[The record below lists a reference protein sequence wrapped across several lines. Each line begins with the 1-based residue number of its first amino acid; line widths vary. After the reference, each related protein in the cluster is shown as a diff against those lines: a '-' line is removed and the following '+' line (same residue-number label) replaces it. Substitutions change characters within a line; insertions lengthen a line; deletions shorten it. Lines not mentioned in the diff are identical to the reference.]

1 MVRLSVLLLGSAG
14 VDKSWSGRQQKA
26 TGMVRALCRGC
37 GSVWC
42 VSGRW
47 VLSLREWQRE
57 RREEE
62 GGLVQPHRLAAVGLS
77 PPTLAPLFAC
87 PLDHTTDALT
97 PYPHSCTTSTGRS
110 FVNAATSWTRYI
122 FPAPLLFDRLSST
135 RAAAGSS
142 KQLGHTKYLPPPT
155 PHALTTMALSFY
167 GTSSFFFPFF
177 SSSFSFLS
185 SPFSNPSPPVLC
197 PLLPNRCQG
206 EGRSAG

>member
-42 VSGRW
+42 VSGWW

-97 PYPHSCTTSTGRS
+97 PYPIHAPPRQEGLSLTQPLPGPGTFFPRLCFSIVYRPPEQQQAAASSSAIRS
-110 FVNAATSWTRYI
+110 IS
-122 FPAPLLFDRLSST
+122 PLLH
-135 RAAAGSS
+135 
-142 KQLGHTKYLPPPT
+142 HTPLPQW
-155 PHALTTMALSFY
+155 H
-167 GTSSFFFPFF
+167 
-177 SSSFSFLS
+177 
-185 SPFSNPSPPVLC
+185 
-197 PLLPNRCQG
+197 
-206 EGRSAG
+206 